1 MRRTLPLSFVCCF
14 ALAAAARADIVATHT
29 VINTGDVV
37 KVDADGV
44 EINLPI
50 GQITVPKSD
59 IVSIQIDQ
67 PAGFQAGLDALK
79 AQRFQEA
86 VDDLKPLADRYA
98 GLSLPWVQQ
107 SLLRLG
113 ETYLGLKDFAG
124 AKQSFDTFKTL
135 YPASTDAQG
144 LEVKYARVLVDQKDY
159 TRAAEAL
166 QSFLDPL
173 MKRDFLT
180 DEQETAAAE
189 ACTLL
194 GDCQAALNKPQEA
207 LDDYLKVV
215 TLFNLDPDRVAEAKY
230 KAGTVFEQLGNWK
243 RAMGS
248 YQEVL
253 RDSPSFAFAADAQ
266 QRLAALTKAHPE

>member
-1 MRRTLPLSFVCCF
+1 MLKNLLLSAVCCL
-14 ALAAAARADIVATHT
+14 ALASTAPADIVATHT

-37 KVDADGV
+37 RVDADGV

-67 PAGFQAGLDALK
+67 PATFQAGLDALK

-86 VDDLKPLADRYA
+86 VNDLKPLVDRYA

-107 SLLRLG
+107 SLLRVG
-113 ETYLGLKDFAG
+113 DAYLGLKDFAS
-124 AKQSFDTFKTL
+124 AKQAFDAFKTQ
-135 YPASTDAQG
+135 YPDSTDAQG
-144 LEVKYARVLVDQKDY
+144 LDVKYAKVLLEEKEY
-159 TRAAEAL
+159 AKAADAL
-166 QSFLDPL
+166 QAFLGPL

-180 DEQETAAAE
+180 DDQEVAAAE
-189 ACTLL
+189 AYTLL
-194 GDCQAALNKPQEA
+194 GDCQAAMNKPEDA
-207 LDDYLKVV
+207 LDNYLKVV
-215 TLFNLDPDRVAEAKY
+215 TLFNMDPDRAAEAKY
-230 KAGTVFEQLGNWK
+230 KAATVFEQLGNWK
-243 RAMGS
+243 RAKGS
-248 YQEVL
+248 YEEVL

>member
-1 MRRTLPLSFVCCF
+1 MRKNLLLSAGCCL
-14 ALAAAARADIVATHT
+14 ALASTTRADIIATHT

-37 KVDADGV
+37 RVDADGV
-44 EINLPI
+44 EINLAI

-59 IVSIQIDQ
+59 IVSIQVDQ
-67 PAGFQAGLDALK
+67 PATYQAGLDALK

-86 VDDLKPLADRYA
+86 VNDLKPLADRYA

-113 ETYLGLKDFAG
+113 DAYLGLKDFPS
-124 AKQSFDTFKTL
+124 AKQEFDAFRAQ
-135 YPASTDAQG
+135 YPDSPDAQG
-144 LEVKYARVLVDQKDY
+144 LDVKYARVMLDQKEY
-159 TRAAEAL
+159 GKAADAL
-166 QSFLDPL
+166 QSFLGPL

-189 ACTLL
+189 ACISL
-194 GDCQAALNKPQEA
+194 GDCQVAMNKPEDA
-207 LDDYLKVV
+207 LDSYLKVV
-215 TLFNLDPDRVAEAKY
+215 TLFNMNPDRAAEAKY
-230 KAGTVFEQLGNWK
+230 KAATVFEQLGNWK
-243 RAMGS
+243 RAKGS

>member
-1 MRRTLPLSFVCCF
+1 MSRNLLLASVCCF
-14 ALAAAARADIVATHT
+14 VLASTARADIVATHA

-37 KVDADGV
+37 RVDADGV

-86 VDDLKPLADRYA
+86 ADDLKPLADRYA

-113 ETYLGLKDFAG
+113 EAYLGLKNFAG
-124 AKQSFDTFKTL
+124 AKQAFDTFKTL
-135 YPASTDAQG
+135 YPTSSDAQG
-144 LEVKYARVLVDQKDY
+144 LEVKYARVLLEQKDY
-159 TRAAEAL
+159 TKAADAL

-180 DEQETAAAE
+180 DEQEIAVAE

-194 GDCQAALNKPQEA
+194 GDCQAALNKPQDA
-207 LDDYLKVV
+207 LDNYLKVV
-215 TLFNLDPDRVAEAKY
+215 ALFNADADRTAEAKY
-230 KAGTVFEQLGNWK
+230 KASRVFEQLGNWK
-243 RAMGS
+243 RAKGG
-248 YQEVL
+248 YEEVL

-266 QRLAALTKAHPE
+266 QHLAALTKAHPE